1 MTTPTGRLAGSPDG
15 YPMRPLTISELERES
30 GVGRNTIYY
39 YIGDGLLP
47 PAQKASATRSVYNQS
62 HVELLR
68 EITRLK
74 AEGLSLREIR
84 DELAERIETAADND
98 VDLVAKQNEATR
110 EGILQAAARRFA
122 EHGYEKTRISD
133 ICRDLGVNAQL
144 LYAHFPSKK
153 HLFMACFEVYFEWMN
168 EQVVA
173 PIAQSTDSAT
183 RLAWRVWAGLG
194 IQALSRDL
202 QAMAR
207 VEALHPES
215 ELRPLV
221 REVYENMLS
230 GSADELA
237 ADRRAGANPGIFDD
251 ELVAYAFLGVLE
263 NMYLRS
269 TWDDKYTNEDIMR
282 NLVAM
287 FLAVRAAYEGRV
299 DLSNDWQAMAGLVKD
314 LARRS
319 PNVSGSPGHSGPDGP
334 HGDKSTEDMEKGS

>member
-1 MTTPTGRLAGSPDG
+1 VE
-15 YPMRPLTISELERES
+15 PLTITELERES

-47 PAQKASATRSVYNQS
+47 PAQKASATRSVYNQA

-84 DELAERIETAADND
+84 IETAAENG

-110 EGILQAAARRFA
+110 EAILQAAAQRFA

-133 ICRDLGVNAQL
+133 ICRDMGVNAQL
-144 LYAHFPSKK
+144 IYAHFPSKK

-168 EQVVA
+168 KQVVA
-173 PIAQSTDSAT
+173 PIIQSADSAT

-221 REVYENMLS
+221 RNVYANMLS

-237 ADRRAGANPGIFDD
+237 ADRRAGANPGLFDD
-251 ELVAYAFLGVLE
+251 ELVAYGFLGVLE

-269 TWDDKYTNEDIMR
+269 TWDRKFSPCSWPSAPPT
-282 NLVAM
+282 
-287 FLAVRAAYEGRV
+287 RA
-299 DLSNDWQAMAGLVKD
+299 
-314 LARRS
+314 
-319 PNVSGSPGHSGPDGP
+319 GSI
-334 HGDKSTEDMEKGS
+334 

>member
-1 MTTPTGRLAGSPDG
+1 VQ
-15 YPMRPLTISELERES
+15 PLTITELERES

-47 PAQKASATRSVYNQS
+47 PAQKASATRSVYNRA

-68 EITRLK
+68 DITRLK
-74 AEGLSLREIR
+74 NEGLSLREIR
-84 DELAERIETAADND
+84 EELADRIETAAENG

-110 EGILQAAARRFA
+110 EAILQAAARRFA

-133 ICRDLGVNAQL
+133 ICRDMGVNAQL
-144 LYAHFPSKK
+144 IYAHFPSKK

-168 EQVVA
+168 RQVVA
-173 PIAQSTDSAT
+173 PITQSADSAT

-221 REVYENMLS
+221 RNVYANMLS

-237 ADRRAGANPGIFDD
+237 ADRKTGANPGLFDD
-251 ELVAYAFLGVLE
+251 ELVAYGFLGVLE

-269 TWDDKYTNEDIMR
+269 TWDRRYSSEDIMR
-282 NLVAM
+282 NLLAM

-299 DLSNDWQAMAGLVKD
+299 DLSEDWQAIADLVKD
-314 LARRS
+314 LAKRT
-319 PNVSGSPGHSGPDGP
+319 PDVQAPPEGKDP
-334 HGDKSTEDMEKGS
+334 

>member
-1 MTTPTGRLAGSPDG
+1 VE
-15 YPMRPLTISELERES
+15 PLTITELERES

-47 PAQKASATRSVYNQS
+47 PAQKASATRSVYNQA

-84 DELAERIETAADND
+84 EELADRIETAAENG

-110 EGILQAAARRFA
+110 EAILQAAAQRFA

-133 ICRDLGVNAQL
+133 ICRDMGVNAQL
-144 LYAHFPSKK
+144 IYAHFPSKK

-168 EQVVA
+168 KQVVA
-173 PIAQSTDSAT
+173 PIIQSADSAT

-221 REVYENMLS
+221 RNVYANMLS

-237 ADRRAGANPGIFDD
+237 ADRRAGANPGLFDD
-251 ELVAYAFLGVLE
+251 ELVAYGFLGVLE

-269 TWDDKYTNEDIMR
+269 TWDRKYSSEDIMR
-282 NLVAM
+282 NLLAM
-287 FLAVRAAYEGRV
+287 FLAVRAAYQGRV
-299 DLSNDWQAMAGLVKD
+299 DLSEDWQAIADLVKD
-314 LARRS
+314 LAKRT
-319 PNVSGSPGHSGPDGP
+319 PDVQAPPEGK
-334 HGDKSTEDMEKGS
+334 DL

>member
-1 MTTPTGRLAGSPDG
+1 VQ
-15 YPMRPLTISELERES
+15 PLTITELERES

-47 PAQKASATRSVYNQS
+47 PAQKASATRSVYNQA

-84 DELAERIETAADND
+84 EELADRIETAAENG

-110 EGILQAAARRFA
+110 EAILQAAAQRFA

-133 ICRDLGVNAQL
+133 ICRDMGVNAQL
-144 LYAHFPSKK
+144 IYAHFPSKK

-168 EQVVA
+168 KQVVA
-173 PIAQSTDSAT
+173 PIIQSADSAT

-221 REVYENMLS
+221 RNVYANMLS

-237 ADRRAGANPGIFDD
+237 ADRRAGANPGLFDD
-251 ELVAYAFLGVLE
+251 ELVAYGFLGVLE

-269 TWDDKYTNEDIMR
+269 TWDRKYSSEDIMR
-282 NLVAM
+282 NLLAM
-287 FLAVRAAYEGRV
+287 FLAVRAAYQGRV
-299 DLSNDWQAMAGLVKD
+299 DLSEDWQAIADLVKD
-314 LARRS
+314 LAKRT
-319 PNVSGSPGHSGPDGP
+319 PDVQAPPEGK
-334 HGDKSTEDMEKGS
+334 DL

>member
-1 MTTPTGRLAGSPDG
+1 MQ
-15 YPMRPLTISELERES
+15 PLTITELERKG

-47 PAQKASATRSVYNQS
+47 PAQKASATRSLYNQA
-62 HVELLR
+62 HVDLLR

-84 DELAERIETAADND
+84 EELAERIETAAEDG
-98 VDLVAKQNEATR
+98 VDLVAKQNKATR
-110 EGILQAAARRFA
+110 EAILQAAARRFA
-122 EHGYEKTRISD
+122 ENGYDKTRISD
-133 ICRDLGVNAQL
+133 ICRDMGVNAQHI
-144 LYAHFPSKK
+144 YAHFPSKK
-153 HLFMACFEVYFEWMN
+153 HLFMVCFEVYFEWMN
-168 EQVVA
+168 EQVAA
-173 PIAQSTDSAT
+173 PIEQTADSLT

-221 REVYENMLS
+221 RDVYENMLA

-237 ADRRAGANPGIFDD
+237 ADRRAGANPGLFDD
-251 ELVAYAFLGVLE
+251 ELVAYGFLGILE

-269 TWDDKYTNEDIMR
+269 TWDRKYTNEDIMR
-282 NLVAM
+282 SLLCM
-287 FLAVRAAYEGRV
+287 FLAVRAAYEGRI
-299 DLSNDWQAMAGLVKD
+299 DLTEDWQAVAGLVKD
-314 LARRS
+314 LSRRL
-319 PNVSGSPGHSGPDGP
+319 PNVSGLPGHVEQDGPDEAEP
-334 HGDKSTEDMEKGS
+334 GSEVGSES

>member
-1 MTTPTGRLAGSPDG
+1 MT
-15 YPMRPLTISELERES
+15 PLTISELERET
-30 GVGRNTIYY
+30 GVGRNTIYF

-47 PAQKASATRSVYNQS
+47 PAQKASATRAVYGRS
-62 HVELLR
+62 HVELLH

-74 AEGLSLREIR
+74 GEGLSLREIR
-84 DELAERIETAADND
+84 EQLAESIEMAAESG

-110 EGILQAAARRFA
+110 EAILQVAARRFA

-133 ICRDLGVNAQL
+133 ICRDMGVNAQL
-144 LYAHFPSKK
+144 IYAHFPSKK

-173 PIAQSTDSAT
+173 PIEQTADSAT

-221 REVYENMLS
+221 REVYEKMLS

-237 ADRRAGANPGIFDD
+237 ADRKADVTPGLFDD
-251 ELVAYAFLGVLE
+251 ELVSYGFLGVLE

-269 TWDDKYTNEDIMR
+269 TWDSKYTNEDIMR
-282 NLVAM
+282 SLIGM
-287 FLAVRAAYEGRV
+287 FLAVRAAYEGRI
-299 DLSNDWQAMAGLVKD
+299 DLSKDWESVAGLVRD
-314 LARRS
+314 LGKRR
-319 PNVSGSPGHSGPDGP
+319 PNVSGLPGYQR
-334 HGDKSTEDMEKGS
+334 EDS

>member
-1 MTTPTGRLAGSPDG
+1 VQ
-15 YPMRPLTISELERES
+15 PLTITELERES

-47 PAQKASATRSVYNQS
+47 PAQKASATRSIYNQA

-74 AEGLSLREIR
+74 GEGLSLRDIR
-84 DELAERIETAADND
+84 EELAERIETAAEND
-98 VDLVAKQNEATR
+98 VDLVARQNKATIEA
-110 EGILQAAARRFA
+110 ILQAAARRFA
-122 EHGYEKTRISD
+122 AHGYEKTRISD
-133 ICRDLGVNAQL
+133 ICRDMGVNAQL

-173 PIAQSTDSAT
+173 PIDQSTDSAA

-221 REVYENMLS
+221 HKVYESMLA

-237 ADRRAGANPGIFDD
+237 ADRNAGANAGLFDD
-251 ELVAYAFLGVLE
+251 ELVAYGFLGVLE

-269 TWDDKYTNEDIMR
+269 TWDHKYTNEDIMR
-282 NLVAM
+282 NLLAM
-287 FLAVRAAYEGRV
+287 FLAVRAAYGGRV
-299 DLSNDWQAMAGLVKD
+299 DLTDDWQAIAGLVKD
-314 LARRS
+314 LAKRKRG
-319 PNVSGSPGHSGPDGP
+319 VSGLPEGVELDGTHDDGP
-334 HGDKSTEDMEKGS
+334 AQATGSES